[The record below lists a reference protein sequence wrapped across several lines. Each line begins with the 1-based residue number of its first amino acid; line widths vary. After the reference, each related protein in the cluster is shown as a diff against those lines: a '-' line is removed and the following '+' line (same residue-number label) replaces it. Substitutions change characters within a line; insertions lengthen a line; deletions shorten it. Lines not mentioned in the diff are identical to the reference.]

1 MDNTKRTASGG
12 NWPVMLTP
20 FNSDKSINWTN
31 LDRLIE
37 WYLAANSSGLFAV
50 CQSSEMFDLNNEERF
65 ALAEYV
71 LKRVDGRVPVIATGT
86 FPENTDNQS
95 DFVKKIYDTGVEA
108 VIILT
113 NLFAKENEPESVW
126 ISNVEKLLEQTGNI
140 PLGMYECP
148 FPYKRLIPA
157 ETMAWAASTGRF
169 FWSKDTSEDINQIR
183 DKLKMTKGTVL
194 SLYNA
199 HTGSLLES
207 LRAGVFGFSGIDS
220 NFYPELYSWICANW
234 KEEPEISEEL
244 QQFLVWGRM
253 TIDIKYPLSAK
264 EYLVLN
270 GIFEDS
276 TTRLQKEPFNLEE
289 MEALKLLYTKTK
301 AWDERLGILTEKS
314 SSVHSL

>member
-1 MDNTKRTASGG
+1 MDNTNRTAAGG

-20 FNSDKSINWTN
+20 FKSDQSIDWEN

-37 WYLAANSSGLFAV
+37 WYLAAGSSGFFAV
-50 CQSSEMFDLNNEERF
+50 CQSSEMFDLNNEERI
-65 ALAEYV
+65 ALSEYV

-126 ISNVEKLLEQTGNI
+126 VNNVEKLLEKTADI

-148 FPYKRLIPA
+148 FPYKRLVPA
-157 ETMAWAASTGRF
+157 ETMAWAATTGRF
-169 FWSKDTSEDINQIR
+169 FWSKDTSEDLNQIR
-183 DKLKMTKGTVL
+183 EKLKKTKGTIL

-220 NFYPELYSWICANW
+220 NFYPELYSWMCANW

-270 GIFEDS
+270 GILESS
-276 TTRLQKEPFNLEE
+276 TTRLPKEPFNSEE
-289 MEALKLLYTKTK
+289 MEALKLLYAKTQ
-301 AWDERLGILTEKS
+301 AWNKRLGILTEKS
-314 SSVHSL
+314 SNIHSL